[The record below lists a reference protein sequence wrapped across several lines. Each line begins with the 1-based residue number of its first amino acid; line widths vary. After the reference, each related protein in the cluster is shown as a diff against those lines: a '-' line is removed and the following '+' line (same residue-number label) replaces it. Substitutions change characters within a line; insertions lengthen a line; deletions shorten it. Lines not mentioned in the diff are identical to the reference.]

1 MRYYSEIIEEIMK
14 LDKLSWSILSE
25 LQKDAR
31 AHLTEISK
39 KVGISSPA
47 VSERI
52 QKMEDAGI
60 ISGYKAELNMDK
72 IGYSLG
78 VYISIKIRFGQVHK
92 FQELIQTIPEIYE
105 CHKLTGHDCMLMKA
119 YVKDPKHLERLNDRL
134 SQYGEL
140 TTSLILTS
148 ILENRIYTNKF

>member
-1 MRYYSEIIEEIMK
+1 MMT

-25 LQKDAR
+25 LQKNAR
-31 AHLTEISK
+31 APLTEISK

-60 ISGYKAELNMDK
+60 IKGYKTELDMDK

-78 VYISIKIRFGQVHK
+78 VYISIKIRFGQVKK
-92 FQELIQTIPEIYE
+92 FQELIQSRPEIYE
-105 CHKLTGHDCMLMKA
+105 CYKLTGHDCMLMKA
-119 YVKDPKHLERLNDRL
+119 FVKDPKHLEKLNDRL
-134 SQYGEL
+134 AQYGEL
-140 TTSLILTS
+140 TTSLILAPIVES
-148 ILENRIYTNKF
+148 RIYDNKF